1 MAALLR
7 AAIVTAFMLHCA
19 LIFLPEF
26 AVSIARQASEITL
39 PAVNNGWHS
48 VLQFLCSR
56 FPLISEA
63 IWRER
68 IATGKVHWFNGDAI
82 NADTPF
88 MPSKRLCYYR
98 EVTAEPVVPFV
109 HHLVYRDEHIIVADK
124 PHFLPVTP
132 GGEYVNECLLA
143 RLQADTG
150 ISDIAPVHRLDRDTA
165 GLVLFSVNAQS
176 RPAYYQLF
184 SEGIINKQYQA
195 VARLTPQAA
204 AAELPQHWR
213 IANRIEKSTPR
224 FINAMVP
231 GEVNAV
237 SDISL
242 VAKSDELGLF
252 ELTPHSGKTHQLRL
266 HMLSLGMPILYDN
279 YYPELK
285 PKQAL
290 QLDKPLQLL
299 AKQLSFTDPVTQKQQ
314 QFSSKIQLLAWP
326 G

>member
-1 MAALLR
+1 
-7 AAIVTAFMLHCA
+7 MLHCA
-19 LIFLPEF
+19 LIFLPEP

-48 VLQFLCSR
+48 VLQFLCSQ
-56 FPLISEA
+56 FPFISEA
-63 IWRER
+63 TWRER
-68 IATGKVHWFNGDAI
+68 IAAGKVHWFNGDAI
-82 NADTPF
+82 SADTPF

-98 EVTAEPVVPFV
+98 EVTAEQVIPFA
-109 HHLVYRDEHIIVADK
+109 HHIVYRDQHIIVADK

-143 RLQADTG
+143 RLQRDTG

-176 RPAYYQLF
+176 RAAYYQLF

-204 AAELPQHWR
+204 TAALPQHWL
-213 IANRIEKSTPR
+213 IKNRIEKGTPR
-224 FINAMVP
+224 FINAIVA
-231 GEVNAV
+231 GEVNAQ

-242 VAKSDELGLF
+242 VAKSGELGLF

-266 HMLSLGMPILYDN
+266 HMLSLGMPILHDN
-279 YYPELK
+279 YYPVLQ
-285 PKQAL
+285 PKQAP
-290 QLDKPLQLL
+290 QFDAPLQLL

-314 QFSSKIQLLAWP
+314 QFCSKLQLSAWP